1 MMRRILIPI
10 LLVLLVVLHEAMPY
24 RLNPLQGKGL
34 VRHRGTC
41 LQAVKENKAVGDK
54 VVTVD
59 VLKNIELTNYKGEK
73 TRINSLI
80 KSSDKAVVVFL
91 RHLG

>member
-1 MMRRILIPI
+1 MRRILIPI
-10 LLVLLVVLHEAMPY
+10 LLVLLVVLHEAMSY
-24 RLNPLQGKGL
+24 RLNLIQGRGFF

-73 TRINSLI
+73 TRISSVI